1 MPYGLVSCIVP
12 VCNGG
17 EYVAAALRSI
27 VNQTY
32 RSIEILVVDDGSDD
46 GSADIA
52 LRACPRATIVRQVHA
67 GPGAARNRGVAL
79 GRGRWLAFL
88 DAEDLWHRE
97 KLAKQLAA
105 LEQLPHH
112 GLTLAHMRNFWS
124 PELPESVR
132 RRHADLVCQAWPG
145 VTCSTLVVRRKV
157 FDQIGP
163 FSESAAHGRG
173 SRLVH
178 AGRPAGRSLPRVAG
192 RAGASPDSPRQLEPA
207 AARGGP
213 DGCRRTSQTPR
224 RRPAWSR
231 APTGAVTSG
240 CLSARTPRR
249 PS

>member
-12 VCNGG
+12 VWNGG

-32 RSIEILVVDDGSDD
+32 GSIEILVVDDGSDD

-97 KLAKQLAA
+97 KLARQLAA

-112 GLTLAHMRNFWS
+112 GLSLAHMRNFWS

-163 FSESAAHGRG
+163 FSETLPTGEDRDWLTRADRLGVRYLVLPDVLALHRIHRANLNRRLHEAGRTAVVERAR
-173 SRLVH
+173 RLVDARRG
-178 AGRPAGRSLPRVAG
+178 AGR
-192 RAGASPDSPRQLEPA
+192 
-207 AARGGP
+207 
-213 DGCRRTSQTPR
+213 RRER
-224 RRPAWSR
+224 
-231 APTGAVTSG
+231 
-240 CLSARTPRR
+240 
-249 PS
+249 